1 MNQDQTIKKDTNA
14 NILSEVIRML
24 ISIME
29 VKGVHIKPHSETV
42 ATHCLKFSKA
52 LKLSQRESEAIYLAA
67 LLHDIGMVYI
77 PDTIIQKP
85 DRLTDEEMQQ
95 VKQHPLF
102 SEKVLANLSLLRGL
116 GVLPIVRH
124 HHEEYNGKGYPDGL
138 KDMEIPIGAR
148 IISLVDSYFAMA
160 AERSYRPPIP
170 HDKILPEMK
179 KQTGIRFDGNL
190 LFEFINYIQG
200 TAKQPVKDAVTP
212 IEPDPKTSIWDI
224 VKDLV
229 ETIRQGKVDLPVLP
243 SVIQEVQ
250 QTVSDPEAAI
260 DQLTQIIEKD
270 PIISAKL
277 ISVVNSPIYRG
288 RSKFTTVKEAIT
300 RLGVKETQN
309 IVLALGSKAFYKTP
323 NLQFKTLIE
332 RLWQHS
338 LACAYCAKKIAET
351 LKLKDAEG
359 YFLMGLI
366 HDIGK
371 ILLVRKLSEVY
382 SSNNSVDINEISQ
395 TIHEAHCSIGGV
407 ILRNWKFSQDFVRV
421 ATLHE
426 GPKYYPPTAKPILVV
441 NLANNMCRNIG
452 YSLFEENVN
461 LAELDSAKMLNL
473 NEDMI
478 IQIISDVQE
487 VMKSSQSF

>member
-1 MNQDQTIKKDTNA
+1 MNQNQTVKKDTNV
-14 NILSEVIRML
+14 NYLSEIIRML

-42 ATHCLKFSKA
+42 ATHCLKFSKS
-52 LKLSQRESEAIYLAA
+52 LKLSQKESEAIYLAA

-95 VKQHPLF
+95 VRQHPLF
-102 SEKVLANLSLLRGL
+102 SEKVLGNLSLLRGM

-124 HHEEYNGKGYPDGL
+124 HHEEYNGMGYPDGL
-138 KDMEIPIGAR
+138 KDVEIPIGAR

-160 AERSYRPPIP
+160 TERSYRPPMP
-170 HDKILPEMK
+170 HDKVIQEMK
-179 KQTGIRFDGNL
+179 KQTGKRFDGNL
-190 LFEFINYIQG
+190 LLKFIEYIHG
-200 TAKQPVKDAVTP
+200 TTAKQPDKAQ
-212 IEPDPKTSIWDI
+212 IEPEPKTSIWDI
-224 VKDLV
+224 VKAIV

-243 SVIQEVQ
+243 KVIHEVQ
-250 QTVSDPEAAI
+250 QTVSDPEATI

-270 PIISAKL
+270 PIVSAKL

-309 IVLALGSKAFYKTP
+309 IVLALGSKAFYKTK
-323 NLQFKTLIE
+323 NLQFMSLIE
-332 RLWQHS
+332 RLWLHS
-338 LACAYCAKKIAET
+338 LACAYGAKKIAET

-382 SSNNSVDINEISQ
+382 SSNNSIDMNEISQ
-395 TIHEAHCSIGGV
+395 AIHEAHCSIGGV
-407 ILRNWKFSQDFVRV
+407 ILRNWKFSQNYVRV

-426 GPKYYPPTAKPILVV
+426 GPRYYPQTEKQVLVV
-441 NLANNMCRNIG
+441 NLANNICRNIG

-487 VMKSSQSF
+487 IMKSSQSF